1 MSVSTNAV
9 VDENTRRL
17 GSNTKG
23 AKRTITVE
31 LLGQRREVE
40 HRYDPTTQTTAAVV
54 IIQSGNVKTPYVL
67 YTTDK
72 NGNTTVGG
80 SGADNST
87 TQTVNILSESDAAR
101 ALVSAQIDQETA
113 NRDLVISEG
122 NLRINAL
129 ASTQEDVTA
138 PPHVQAD
145 PKVVEAEQQQ
155 QNNNILDNIKESVTN
170 AAEKTI
176 KFGKKTYASDDLLR
190 INPDDIQDKLQGD
203 KGIPRQ
209 AAYPRDNTYGENFGQ
224 DYMCISQYN
233 YNPPRQDQIF
243 SDKPLENYTYGTQR
257 KSPLKKHVG
266 TVKVP
271 MPNNLTD
278 SNNVNWGS
286 DVMNNLSAAI
296 VSGYTKDPTRVAV
309 GALAGGAI
317 SGLTGIQGLN
327 TLGALVGMTPNLSD
341 KEGFINQIKDIG
353 SQVTQG
359 DSGLNISSALGS
371 RILSMAGVEISPEA
385 LLSRGIG
392 VVPNSNM
399 ELLFNAPTLREF
411 QYSWQMSPRDED
423 EAEQVKKIIRFF
435 KQGMAAKT
443 LASKAGDR
451 TLFLGTPNVFQLE
464 FKTQGNELIEGVNK
478 LKTCAVTGT
487 SVNYAPGGSWSAYE
501 RGQPVSTVLTI
512 RVQELE
518 PIYATDYQKDVIEE
532 RKRNPYDVESSGDLY
547 SITDSEVGY

>member
-87 TQTVNILSESDAAR
+87 TKTVNVLSESDAAR
-101 ALVSAQIDQETA
+101 ALASAEIEGETA

-170 AAEKTI
+170 AAEETI
-176 KFGKKTYASDDLLR
+176 KFGKKALNASDDLLR
-190 INPDDIQDKLQGD
+190 INPDDIQNKLKGD

-224 DYMCISQYN
+224 DYMCISQFN

-243 SDKPLENYTYGTQR
+243 SDKPLTNYTEGNQR
-257 KSPLKKHVG
+257 QSPLKKYVG

-296 VSGYTKDPTRVAV
+296 VSGYTKDPTRVAL

-353 SQVTQG
+353 TQVTEG
-359 DSGLNISSALGS
+359 HSGLNISSALGS
-371 RILSMAGVEISPEA
+371 RILSMAGVEVSPEA

-423 EAEQVKKIIRFF
+423 EAEQVKKLLDF
-435 KQGMAAKT
+435 
-443 LASKAGDR
+443 S
-451 TLFLGTPNVFQLE
+451 
-464 FKTQGNELIEGVNK
+464 NK
-478 LKTCAVTGT
+478 E
-487 SVNYAPGGSWSAYE
+487 W
-501 RGQPVSTVLTI
+501 Q
-512 RVQELE
+512 
-518 PIYATDYQKDVIEE
+518 QKHLHLRQVIELF
-532 RKRNPYDVESSGDLY
+532 S
-547 SITDSEVGY
+547 